1 MAPFLRTDRLR
12 SAAGL
17 AGASLAVGAAAALLP
32 LDRTTA
38 PFLGLQPAQ
47 AGSGT
52 CESLMTYRWENSR
65 DFRNLTCF
73 MTETTRLQR
82 SEYFLKLR
90 PKDRK
95 TAILKLSISLPENF
109 DAKLDPKRIQLCEMS
124 EGGMLSRTRCEKVI
138 PATVE
143 VTPNGRAIEIFPNTP
158 VSDKGTIGVW
168 MSLFNPYTATMY
180 QLNAMA
186 QAPGDIPVSGYLGSW
201 MIQIESN

>member
-1 MAPFLRTDRLR
+1 MAPFLRTDRLW

-32 LDRTTA
+32 LDRTA
-38 PFLGLQPAQ
+38 ASLFGLQPAQ

-52 CESLMTYRWENSR
+52 CESLMSYRWENSK

-73 MTETTRLQR
+73 LTETTRLRR

-95 TAILKLSISLPENF
+95 TAILKLSISLPDNF
-109 DAKLDPKRIQLCEMS
+109 DVKLDPKRIRLCRMS

-143 VTPNGRAIEIFPNTP
+143 VAPNGRAIEIFPNTP
-158 VSDKGTIGVW
+158 VSVEGTIGVH
-168 MSLFNPYTATMY
+168 MTLFNPFTATMY
-180 QLNAMA
+180 QLNALA
-186 QAPGDIPVSGYLGSW
+186 QAPGDVPVSGYLGSW
-201 MIQIESN
+201 MIQIEPN

>member
-1 MAPFLRTDRLR
+1 MAPFLRTDRLW

-17 AGASLAVGAAAALLP
+17 AGASLAVGAAAVLLP

-38 PFLGLQPAQ
+38 SLLGLQPAQ

-52 CESLMTYRWENSR
+52 CESLMSYRWEGSK

-73 MTETTRLQR
+73 MTETTRLRR

-124 EGGMLSRTRCEKVI
+124 EGGMLCRTRCQRVI

-168 MSLFNPYTATMY
+168 MTLFNPYTATMY